1 MDNKKFIF
9 GVIALLL
16 LMIGGTYAYYKWSS
30 TENINVNV
38 KIEGGSVTFN
48 GGSNITGV
56 LIPTATKEGGIKK
69 DITVKADTVGATMNL
84 YMDLTT
90 MPTEL
95 KEKYGKGFDFS
106 SLYKYVK
113 FHQEFPQI
121 LDSLRP
127 KSGRPLSWTHYRI
140 LLQETAPEARAWYAK
155 EAQEQAWSV
164 RTLQRNISSQYYY
177 RMLMSQNAEPV
188 EKEMKELTASYQA
201 DKLEFIK
208 NPVIA
213 EFLGL
218 SSNTDFTESELEQR
232 IITHIQKFL
241 MELGKGYAFVARQQL
256 SLIHI

>member
-1 MDNKKFIF
+1 MKK
-9 GVIALLL
+9 L
-16 LMIGGTYAYYKWSS
+16 SS
-30 TENINVNV
+30 
-38 KIEGGSVTFN
+38 
-48 GGSNITGV
+48 
-56 LIPTATKEGGIKK
+56 
-69 DITVKADTVGATMNL
+69 
-84 YMDLTT
+84 
-90 MPTEL
+90 EL

-106 SLYKYVK
+106 SLYKYMK

-121 LDSLRP
+121 LDSLRA

-140 LLQETAPEARAWYAK
+140 LLQETSPEARVWYAK

-177 RMLMSQNAEPV
+177 RMLMSQNTEPV
-188 EKEMKELTASYQA
+188 EKEMKELTATYQA

-241 MELGKGYAFVARQQL
+241 MELGKGYAFVARQQHIRTEKEDYYIDL
-256 SLIHI
+256 VFYNYILKCFVLKMNPLRPPISTLLCKPSIRFSSLCLRNASYTICVIGMSLIPASVLVSESWKQYPSSPS